1 MAKSKNP
8 KLCVMF
14 DTNVLFTQVA
24 SDLIRQNVKTLV
36 TENAVHTDLDI
47 DWHLPKVVVGER
59 RFQMLKRAGELLP
72 AMQKMERL
80 LGHGFGIGEDTLS
93 LHVDKAIEASIQE
106 LGFNVSDIDVSDVDW
121 HELIS
126 RSVNRTPPFED
137 NEKEK
142 GFRDSVIAHSF
153 FQLYKV
159 SPSTPNICR
168 LALVSEDKRLREY
181 VSELTKGSKN
191 VRILSSLDEL
201 ESLINTLVSSIPEE
215 FAAELTDKASELFF
229 EKENQKTFYYKQGV
243 GDRIKEQYSEE
254 LKSSP
259 LDGFHKNDKT
269 WWISNPVF
277 IKKDKSRIYW
287 TSSVQPEFEI
297 YHFEK
302 SDNEDTSNILASKS
316 DVSSARSLLSGI
328 ANQKKVVDFT
338 ARDLFEVHWSTN
350 LSAAKNLTAAKLES
364 IVYLG
369 NDLADEHS

>member
-1 MAKSKNP
+1 
-8 KLCVMF
+8 VMF

-302 SDNEDTSNILASKS
+302 SDNEDTSNILASLASKS